1 METVK
6 EFAGMAAGTLF
17 FILLTWALTSSY
29 LDEYDLTSAKPA
41 TETVAAKVG
50 TKSLLRPPAYFV
62 KIREQDGTLSD
73 DLHRISKKQMKELS
87 IDDQV
92 SGYATGPTGFS
103 TIRTI
108 VYDSIFYM
116 IGIFIF
122 GFISLC
128 CLFATFLSIPAI
140 DQAEQRSSHKR
151 AVKKKR
157 ERRKKKKKPKR
168 TRSGWGLALGCV
180 AFFLLVTLP
189 FLSNLVHSV
198 LPAGK
203 NSAEA
208 LIINEDSYVT
218 YRKHEDSSYRF
229 NIAFEDENGE
239 TIQAVKYVTPNT
251 YGNYSIGDRLPIE
264 YQTSNPYNIHVRGTT
279 FTDIRQMLLTWE
291 MFLYATLFAVSGF
304 VIWAYV
310 NTRLKDRIGS
320 RKGERSASR

>member
-29 LDEYDLTSAKPA
+29 LEEYDLTSAKPA
-41 TETVAAKVG
+41 TASVAAKVG
-50 TKSLLRPPAYFV
+50 TKSLLRPPAFFV
-62 KIREQDGTLSD
+62 KIRQDDGSPSEE
-73 DLHRISKKQMKELS
+73 LHRISRSQMEKLS
-87 IDDQV
+87 IGDPV

-128 CLFATFLSIPAI
+128 CLFATILSIPAI

-189 FLSNLVHSV
+189 FLSNLVHSA

-229 NIAFEDENGE
+229 NIVFDDEDGE
-239 TIQAVKYVTPNT
+239 TILAIKDITPNT
-251 YGNYSIGDRLPIE
+251 YRNYSIGDSLPIE

-279 FTDIRQMLLTWE
+279 LTDIQQMLLTWE
-291 MFLYATLFAVSGF
+291 MFLYAALFAVSGF

-310 NTRLKDRIGS
+310 NSRKNGRRDS
-320 RKGERSASR
+320 RKGDRFASR